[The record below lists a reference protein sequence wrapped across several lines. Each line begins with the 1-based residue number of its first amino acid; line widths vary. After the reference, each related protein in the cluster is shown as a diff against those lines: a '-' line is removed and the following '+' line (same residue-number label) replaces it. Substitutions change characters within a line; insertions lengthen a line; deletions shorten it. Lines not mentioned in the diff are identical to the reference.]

1 MLSEDVAPGFE
12 GLWSKGSATKP
23 ALSQSTFGGVVALGS
38 PLCALFFCL
47 GPNATAVPQVRAPPA
62 QGGGNWLSPLSSPT
76 SSKAYCLTDPFFV

>member
-38 PLCALFFCL
+38 PLCALFFVL
-47 GPNATAVPQVRAPPA
+47 VQMLQPYPKSEPLQLREGGTGSPHSPALLHPRLTA
-62 QGGGNWLSPLSSPT
+62 
-76 SSKAYCLTDPFFV
+76 